1 MPTTHPH
8 TIPADPSVREL
19 FDAAAAV
26 LQRSYSPYSH
36 FRVGAALRGAD
47 GKVYAGANVESAAYP
62 QSSCAEASAISV
74 MIAGGQQTIVE
85 AVVLC
90 ETEEL
95 STCCGGCRQR
105 LREFVRDQDVAIH
118 FGNPGGLLATF
129 TLGELLPASF
139 GPEHLGITR

>member
-1 MPTTHPH
+1 MPTTHAHIVP
-8 TIPADPSVREL
+8 TDPAVREL
-19 FDAAAAV
+19 FEAASAV

-36 FRVGAALRGAD
+36 FKVGAALRGAD
-47 GKVYAGANVESAAYP
+47 GRVYAGANVESAAYP

-74 MIAGGQQTIVE
+74 MIAGGERTIVE

-105 LREFVRDQDVAIH
+105 LREFVRDQDVQIH

-139 GPEHLGITR
+139 GPEHLGIH

>member
-1 MPTTHPH
+1 MPTTHP
-8 TIPADPSVREL
+8 ISVPDDPAIREL
-19 FDAAAAV
+19 FDDAAAV
-26 LQRSYSPYSH
+26 LQHSYSPYSK

-47 GKVYAGANVESAAYP
+47 GKVYAGCNVESAAYP

-74 MIAGGQQTIVE
+74 MIASGEQWIVE

-90 ETEEL
+90 DSDEL

-105 LREFVRDQDVAIH
+105 LREFVVNLDVPIH
-118 FGNPGGLLATF
+118 FGNPQGLMATF

-139 GPEHLGITR
+139 GPENLGIR